1 MMSAK
6 IEESIQCPVC
16 CPRGLRVTKAKQC
29 RAAVTGAETG
39 HAVLTSHITI
49 SHRKISDLDGKIFVW
64 LRPSGPGLQLSREQ
78 RTRK

>member
-1 MMSAK
+1 MMSAQ

-16 CPRGLRVTKAKQC
+16 CPHGLRVTKAKQC
-29 RAAVTGAETG
+29 LAAVTGAETG

-49 SHRKISDLDGKIFVW
+49 CHRKISDLDGKIFVR
-64 LRPSGPGLQLSREQ
+64 LHPCLVCKLYREQ